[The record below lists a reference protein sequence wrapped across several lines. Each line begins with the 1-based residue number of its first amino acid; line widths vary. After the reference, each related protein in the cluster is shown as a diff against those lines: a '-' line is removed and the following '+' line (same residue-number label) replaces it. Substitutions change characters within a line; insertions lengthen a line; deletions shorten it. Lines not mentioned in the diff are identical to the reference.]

1 MATTKPKEAQ
11 NPSRT
16 KPLITSHDHNQNQR
30 ITKQTGD
37 KDKSSSSTCS
47 STEKHI
53 PNYLRPTISSRPEP
67 LKQQTGKKNVLE
79 EQKLVRRRSF
89 DRPLSSTPRA
99 QKALISPVPRDRS
112 SVSCRDKMVAGLRSS
127 SFQAKGNN
135 APKPSLDNKP
145 VKAPV
150 KTTGKSLQPVL
161 TSSRGA
167 KKNLTT
173 KKEQP
178 DSHSHSKKINV
189 HGTCDHHQTSSPGT
203 RHEEKDFPVLGED
216 EETVNL
222 ESTDD
227 VKVLLPEA
235 SKTEN
240 EDHGDDHPVVIEV
253 DTDHHEEED
262 IIIHHNISTTSE
274 TFQTDDEH
282 IEETTQQY
290 KLAEEKVVDITNQEE
305 AKKEGPIKLDEGST
319 DPDHLTSEYSSKEVK
334 IDKVEDINKEAE
346 VHESD
351 ERVDDHEEGDE
362 EQNHNEEEG
371 MCRQEIV
378 KSDEGSVEEDVKGGD
393 EIGKQAVGGGQGK
406 KESPIAYNN
415 VIEETASKLLEKRKN
430 KVKALVGAFETVI
443 DYETAASK

>member
-127 SFQAKGNN
+127 SF
-135 APKPSLDNKP
+135 P
-145 VKAPV
+145 
-150 KTTGKSLQPVL
+150 
-161 TSSRGA
+161 
-167 KKNLTT
+167 
-173 KKEQP
+173 
-178 DSHSHSKKINV
+178 
-189 HGTCDHHQTSSPGT
+189 
-203 RHEEKDFPVLGED
+203 
-216 EETVNL
+216 
-222 ESTDD
+222 
-227 VKVLLPEA
+227 
-235 SKTEN
+235 
-240 EDHGDDHPVVIEV
+240 
-253 DTDHHEEED
+253 
-262 IIIHHNISTTSE
+262 
-274 TFQTDDEH
+274 
-282 IEETTQQY
+282 
-290 KLAEEKVVDITNQEE
+290 EEKVVDITNQEE